1 MLNQCITV
9 TAVSNNNVPV
19 AGGSSVAIMK
29 LVRYFA
35 DPQPLPYSSPYCRFL
50 MKISNE
56 SVTIELKNGTIVHGT
71 VTGVDPQMNCHLKNA
86 KLTARAREPVHY
98 DSISV
103 RGNQIR
109 YVILPEALPL
119 DSLLVDD
126 RPKANLKVGEKREVV
141 ATRGRG
147 RGRAR
152 GSSRP
157 VNPIRM
163 GNRP

>member
-1 MLNQCITV
+1 
-9 TAVSNNNVPV
+9 
-19 AGGSSVAIMK
+19 
-29 LVRYFA
+29 
-35 DPQPLPYSSPYCRFL
+35 

-56 SVTIELKNGTIVHGT
+56 SVTIELKNGTVVHGT
-71 VTGVDPQMNCHLKNA
+71 VTGVDVQMNVHLKNA
-86 KLTARAREPVHY
+86 KLTARGREPVHY
-98 DSISV
+98 DSLAV

-126 RPKANLKVGEKREVV
+126 RPKANLKGERREAVV
-141 ATRGRG
+141 SRGRG

-157 VNPIRM
+157 VNPV
-163 GNRP
+163 RPPPRN

>member
-1 MLNQCITV
+1 
-9 TAVSNNNVPV
+9 
-19 AGGSSVAIMK
+19 
-29 LVRYFA
+29 
-35 DPQPLPYSSPYCRFL
+35 

-56 SVTIELKNGTIVHGT
+56 SVTIELKNGTTAHGT
-71 VTGVDPQMNCHLKNA
+71 VLGVDVHMNAHLKNA
-86 KLTARAREPVHY
+86 KLTARGKDPVHY
-98 DSISV
+98 DSLSV

-126 RPKANLKVGEKREVV
+126 RPKANLKAAGPVKREPVT
-141 ATRGRG
+141 TRGRGG

-157 VNPIRM
+157 VNPV
-163 GNRP
+163 RPPPRR

>member
-1 MLNQCITV
+1 
-9 TAVSNNNVPV
+9 
-19 AGGSSVAIMK
+19 
-29 LVRYFA
+29 
-35 DPQPLPYSSPYCRFL
+35 

-56 SVTIELKNGTIVHGT
+56 SVTIELKNGTVVHGT
-71 VTGVDPQMNCHLKNA
+71 VTGVDPQMNIHMKNA
-86 KLTARAREPVHY
+86 KLTARSREPVHY

-126 RPKANLKVGEKREVV
+126 RPKANLKAGEKREVV

-163 GNRP
+163 GGRH